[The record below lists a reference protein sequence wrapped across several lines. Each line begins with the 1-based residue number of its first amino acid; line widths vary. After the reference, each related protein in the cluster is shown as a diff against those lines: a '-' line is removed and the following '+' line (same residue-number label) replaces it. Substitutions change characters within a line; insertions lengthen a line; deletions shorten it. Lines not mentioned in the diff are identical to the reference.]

1 MLKLEFKDR
10 RQPGVWLVESVF
22 TIGSGTKNHL
32 VIDDDS
38 VGEAHAEIRLVD
50 GQLYLKD
57 TGSFKGTFVGGQKA
71 VDNFQLRSGDII
83 GIGRVELEISDPK
96 TRPTASG
103 VAKAKSDWSLTAIG
117 GDMQGRTIMI
127 HGSMTFGRS
136 SNCDII
142 IEGEYMSRRHAELSL
157 KGGGLRIVDL
167 GSSNGTCV
175 NGKKVNEHQLKPGDK
190 ISFDK
195 SVFLVAGPVGEVA
208 TPSFLDDDE
217 EEATMFR
224 AVAPM
229 PKAPPPKIQPVA
241 SAAIQQAEDNVSA
254 ASGDLKSGK
263 GGMIATG
270 VIVVA
275 LVAAVAGYI
284 IVVGI

>member
-22 TIGSGTKNHL
+22 TIGSGTKSHL

-50 GQLYLKD
+50 GQLYLND
-57 TGSFKGTFVGGQKA
+57 LGSFKGTFVGGQK
-71 VDNFQLRSGDII
+71 VTGNFQLRSGDII
-83 GIGRVELEISDPK
+83 SVGRVELEISDPK
-96 TRPTASG
+96 TRPTSQG
-103 VAKAKSDWSLTAIG
+103 TAKAKSDWSLTAIG

-195 SVFLVAGPVGEVA
+195 EVFLVAGPVGDVA
-208 TPSFLDDDE
+208 ATSFLDDDE

-229 PKAPPPKIQPVA
+229 PKSPPPKIQPAA
-241 SAAIQQAEDNVSA
+241 SAPIQQVEDNVSA
-254 ASGDLKSGK
+254 ASDRPKGGK

-275 LVAAVAGYI
+275 ILA
-284 IVVGI
+284 VVGYMVAIGS

>member
-22 TIGSGTKNHL
+22 TIGSGTRSHL

-38 VGEAHAEIRLVD
+38 VEDAHAEIRLVD

-57 TGSFKGTFVGGQKA
+57 LGSFKGTFVAGQK
-71 VDNFQLRSGDII
+71 VTDNFQLRSGDII
-83 GIGRVELEISDPK
+83 SIGRVELEISDPK
-96 TRPTASG
+96 TRPTTQG
-103 VAKAKSDWSLTAIG
+103 KAKAKSDWSLTAIG
-117 GDMQGRTIMI
+117 GDMKGRTIMI

-142 IEGEYMSRRHAELSL
+142 IDGEYMSRRHAELSL

-175 NGKKVNEHQLKPGDK
+175 NGKKVSEHQLKPGDK

-195 SVFLVAGPVGEVA
+195 TVYLVAGPVGGVPE
-208 TPSFLDDDE
+208 TNFLDDDE
-217 EEATMFR
+217 EATMFR
-224 AVAPM
+224 SVAPI

-241 SAAIQQAEDNVSA
+241 FAPIQQAEGNVSA
-254 ASGDLKSGK
+254 ASGRPKGGK

-270 VIVVA
+270 VLVVA
-275 LVAAVAGYI
+275 IVAAVVGYMA
-284 IVVGI
+284 VVGS

>member
-22 TIGSGTKNHL
+22 TIGSGTRNHL

-50 GQLYLKD
+50 SQLYLKD
-57 TGSFKGTFVGGQKA
+57 LGSFKGTFVGGQKV

-83 GIGRVELEISDPK
+83 GVGGVELEISDPK
-96 TRPTASG
+96 TRPTTAG

-142 IEGEYMSRRHAELSL
+142 IDGEYMSRRHAELSL

-208 TPSFLDDDE
+208 ATNFLDDE

-229 PKAPPPKIQPVA
+229 PKAPPPKIQSTEPV
-241 SAAIQQAEDNVSA
+241 SIKQAEGNVSA
-254 ASGDLKSGK
+254 VSDGPK
-263 GGMIATG
+263 GGRFGMIAVV

-275 LVAAVAGYI
+275 VAAAVAGYMV
-284 IVVGI
+284 VVGI

>member
-22 TIGSGTKNHL
+22 TIGSGTRNHL

-38 VGEAHAEIRLVD
+38 VEEAHAEIRLVD
-50 GQLYLKD
+50 GQLYLND
-57 TGSFKGTFVGGQKA
+57 MGSFKGTFVGGRKV

-96 TRPTASG
+96 TRPILSG

-208 TPSFLDDDE
+208 AASFLEDE

-229 PKAPPPKIQPVA
+229 PKAPPPKIQSAA
-241 SAAIQQAEDNVSA
+241 SAPTQQVEGNVSA
-254 ASGDLKSGK
+254 VSDDSKSGK
-263 GGMIATG
+263 GGMIAIG

-275 LVAAVAGYI
+275 VVAAVVGYI
-284 IVVGI
+284 VIVGI

>member
-22 TIGSGTKNHL
+22 TIGSGTRNHL

-38 VGEAHAEIRLVD
+38 VEEAHAEVRLVD

-57 TGSFKGTFVGGQKA
+57 LGSFKGTFVEGQKV

-83 GIGRVELEISDPK
+83 SIGRVELEISDPK
-96 TRPTASG
+96 TRPATQGA
-103 VAKAKSDWSLTAIG
+103 AKAKSDWSLTAIG

-195 SVFLVAGPVGEVA
+195 EVFLVAGPVAAA
-208 TPSFLDDDE
+208 TNFMDDE

-241 SAAIQQAEDNVSA
+241 PAPAQQAEDNVSA
-254 ASGDLKSGK
+254 ASAGSNSGK

-275 LVAAVAGYI
+275 IVAVVGYLVVAGS
-284 IVVGI
+284 

>member
-22 TIGSGTKNHL
+22 TIGSGSKNHL

-38 VGEAHAEIRLVD
+38 VGEAHAEIRLAD

-57 TGSFKGTFVGGQKA
+57 LGSFKGTFVGGQKV
-71 VDNFQLRSGDII
+71 VDNFQLRSGDFINV
-83 GIGRVELEISDPK
+83 GRVELEISDPK
-96 TRPTASG
+96 TRPATLG
-103 VAKAKSDWSLTAIG
+103 VAKTKSDWSLTAIG

-142 IEGEYMSRRHAELSL
+142 IDGEYMSRRHAELSL
-157 KGGGLRIVDL
+157 KGGGVRIVDL

-175 NGKKVNEHQLKPGDK
+175 NGKKVSEHQLKPGDK

-195 SVFLVAGPVGEVA
+195 SIFLVAGPVGETA
-208 TPSFLDDDE
+208 ASNFLDDDDE

-229 PKAPPPKIQPVA
+229 PKAPPKIQPVA
-241 SAAIQQAEDNVSA
+241 SAPTPHAESNVSA
-254 ASGDLKSGK
+254 ASDRSK
-263 GGMIATG
+263 GGNGRVIVG
-270 VIVVA
+270 IIVVA
-275 LVAAVAGYI
+275 VVAAVVGYMA
-284 IVVGI
+284 VVGR

>member
-22 TIGSGTKNHL
+22 SIGSGSKNHL

-50 GQLYLKD
+50 GQLYLND
-57 TGSFKGTFVGGQKA
+57 LGSYKGTFVGGQKIN
-71 VDNFQLRSGDII
+71 DNFQLRSGDFINV
-83 GIGRVELEISDPK
+83 GRVELEISDPK
-96 TRPTASG
+96 TRPATLGAT
-103 VAKAKSDWSLTAIG
+103 KAKSDWSLTAIG

-142 IEGEYMSRRHAELSL
+142 IDGEYMSRRHAELSL
-157 KGGGLRIVDL
+157 KGGGVRIVDL

-175 NGKKVNEHQLKPGDK
+175 NGKKVSEHQLKPGDK

-195 SVFLVAGPVGEVA
+195 SIFLVAGPVGEVA
-208 TPSFLDDDE
+208 ASNFLDDD

-229 PKAPPPKIQPVA
+229 PKAPPKIQPVA
-241 SAAIQQAEDNVSA
+241 PAPAARAENKVSA
-254 ASGDLKSGK
+254 VSDRPK
-263 GGMIATG
+263 GGNG
-270 VIVVA
+270 RVIVGIIVVSV
-275 LVAAVAGYI
+275 VAAVVGYMV
-284 IVVGI
+284 VVGL

>member
-22 TIGSGTKNHL
+22 AIGSGSRNHL

-38 VGEAHAEIRLVD
+38 VGESHAEIRLVD

-57 TGSFKGTFVGGQKA
+57 LGSFKGTFVAGQK
-71 VDNFQLRSGDII
+71 VSDNFQLRSGDII
-83 GIGRVELEISDPK
+83 AIGRVELEITDPK
-96 TRPTASG
+96 TRPATAG
-103 VAKAKSDWSLTAIG
+103 PAKAKSEWSLTAIG

-136 SNCDII
+136 TKCDII
-142 IEGEYMSRRHAELSL
+142 VEGEYMSRRHAELSL
-157 KGGGLRIVDL
+157 KDGGLRIVDL

-175 NGKKVNEHQLKPGDK
+175 NGKKINEHQLKPGDK

-195 SVFLVAGPVGEVA
+195 AVFLVAGPVGA
-208 TPSFLDDDE
+208 TASNFIDDDD

-229 PKAPPPKIQPVA
+229 PKAPPPKAQPVV
-241 SAAIQQAEDNVSA
+241 SPTLQQVENNVSA
-254 ASGDLKSGK
+254 TSDVPTKGK
-263 GGMIATG
+263 GAMIAVG
-270 VIVVA
+270 VMTLAV
-275 LVAAVAGYI
+275 VAAVVGYLAVAG
-284 IVVGI
+284 

>member
-22 TIGSGTKNHL
+22 TIGSGSKNHL

-57 TGSFKGTFVGGQKA
+57 LGSFKGTFVGGQK
-71 VDNFQLRSGDII
+71 VGDNFQLRSGDFINV
-83 GIGRVELEISDPK
+83 GRVELEISDPK
-96 TRPTASG
+96 TRPATLG
-103 VAKAKSDWSLTAIG
+103 VVKAKSDWSLTAIG

-142 IEGEYMSRRHAELSL
+142 IDGEYMSRRHAELSL
-157 KGGGLRIVDL
+157 KGGGVRIVDL

-175 NGKKVNEHQLKPGDK
+175 NGKKVSEHQLKPGDK

-195 SVFLVAGPVGEVA
+195 SIFLVAGPVGEA
-208 TPSFLDDDE
+208 AASSFLDDDE

-229 PKAPPPKIQPVA
+229 PKAPPKIQPVV
-241 SAAIQQAEDNVSA
+241 SAPAQHAESNVSA
-254 ASGDLKSGK
+254 APSKPKGGK
-263 GGMIATG
+263 GGVITISI
-270 VIVVA
+270 IVVA
-275 LVAAVAGYI
+275 LVAAVLGYMA
-284 IVVGI
+284 VVGR